1 VAKGPYLAFGIG
13 RHCIG
18 GFDKLTDA
26 KRACAREETAPM
38 CGWKS
43 VVDSFGHAYHGG
55 SGCTIYVGYD
65 HPHVK
70 LSQDEIEKATARFYW
85 RESLR

>member
-1 VAKGPYLAFGIG
+1 MGK
-13 RHCIG
+13 
-18 GFDKLTDA
+18 
-26 KRACAREETAPM
+26 
-38 CGWKS
+38 WKA
-43 VVDSFGHAYHGG
+43 VDDSFGHAYYAD

-70 LSQDEIEKATARFYW
+70 LTREQIEQATKRFHW